1 MQLVSEYYAALQEQ
15 INREGKAVAAGN
27 ASSYEDYARRV
38 GIIKGLELAATI
50 LTELVK
56 TKPGEDRV

>member
-15 INREGKAVAAGN
+15 ISRESKAVAGGN

-38 GIIKGLELAATI
+38 GTIKGLELAANI
-50 LTELVK
+50 LMELVK
-56 TKPGEDRV
+56 TTPGEERS